1 MTRLIHTLLLSGL
14 LLSGFAHAATAKEA
28 MQQMMTSAPPTAT
41 ALSPVAHAAP
51 ARSEWTLVFVFA
63 DWCPYCHRTAPVVK
77 AWAANHH
84 IQVRAISTTGKG
96 LPDYP
101 TPERLSEQD
110 KAQWFHGNIR
120 VPALLAQRTGDPKR
134 IQGMASGAVTDAQ
147 LTALWQQTMQRLQP
161 FGDKS

>member
-1 MTRLIHTLLLSGL
+1 MTRLIHTLLLSGW
-14 LLSGFAHAATAKEA
+14 LLSGLAQAATAKEA
-28 MQQMMTSAPPTAT
+28 LQNMMASAPPTAT
-41 ALSPVAHAAP
+41 ALSPVVKTAP
-51 ARSEWTLVFVFA
+51 ERSEWSLVFVFA

-77 AWAANHH
+77 AWAAKHH
-84 IQVRAISTTGKG
+84 IPVRAISTTTKG

-110 KAQWFHGNIR
+110 KAHWFHGNIR
-120 VPALLAQRTGDPKR
+120 VPALLAQRTGDPAR

>member
-63 DWCPYCHRTAPVVK
+63 DWCPYCHRTAPIIK
-77 AWAANHH
+77 AWSQRHH
-84 IQVRAISTTGKG
+84 IPVRAISITSKG

-101 TPERLSEQD
+101 HPETISSLD
-110 KAQWFHGNIR
+110 KAQWFHGNVR
-120 VPALLAQRTGDPKR
+120 VPALLVQRTDDPTKR
-134 IQGMASGAVTDAQ
+134 QGIATGAVTDAQ